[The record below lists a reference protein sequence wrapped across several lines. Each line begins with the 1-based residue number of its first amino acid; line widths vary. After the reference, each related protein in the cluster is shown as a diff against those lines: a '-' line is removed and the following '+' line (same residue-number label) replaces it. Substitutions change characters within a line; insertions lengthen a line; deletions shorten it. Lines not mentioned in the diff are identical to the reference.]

1 MKIVVTLS
9 GGLDST
15 VLATHFAR
23 ETLHGRA
30 TPDADLD
37 GSTTHHALRAV
48 SFSYGQRH
56 ERAELMA
63 ARNVAQ
69 ALGIHHQVLS
79 LNGITNRF
87 DPDSSQL
94 LAANTAEHVPEGHY
108 AEDNMRATVVPG
120 RNLLMIAAA
129 TAYASSH
136 GYEAVAMAAHSGDH
150 PIYPDCRPNF
160 LMAAG
165 TATTIGYG
173 IPLLF
178 PFADRTK
185 AEIAALG
192 HTLDAPMHLTWSCY
206 NGGAHHCGRCGTCV
220 ERAEA
225 FHLAQVPDPTHYEDP
240 DYFRTVTAG
249 ATP

>member
-1 MKIVVTLS
+1 MKTVVTLS

-15 VLATHFAR
+15 VLATYLLR
-23 ETLHGRA
+23 KELHEVR
-30 TPDADLD
+30 T
-37 GSTTHHALRAV
+37 V

-63 ARNVAQ
+63 ARNVAG
-69 ALGIHHQVLS
+69 ALKVPHQVLS
-79 LNGITNRF
+79 LNGVTGRY
-87 DPDSSQL
+87 DPASSQL
-94 LAANTAEHVPEGHY
+94 LAANDAEAVPEGHY
-108 AEDNMRATVVPG
+108 AEDNMKATVVPG

-129 TAYASSH
+129 TGYAASH

-150 PIYPDCRPNF
+150 PIYPDCRPQF
-160 LMAAG
+160 LMAA
-165 TATTIGYG
+165 ASAVQLGYG
-173 IPLLF
+173 THLVF

-192 HTLDAPMHLTWSCY
+192 ASIDAPMDLTWSCY
-206 NGGAHHCGRCGTCV
+206 NGADIHCGKCGTCV

-225 FHLAQVPDPTHYEDP
+225 FHLAGVTDPTRYADP
-240 DYFRTVTAG
+240 DYFRIVTQG